1 MKLIGIKTS
10 NCFLVSDNIEGKRYF
25 HSQLDELLFV
35 QRKRGYFK

>member
-25 HSQLDELLFV
+25 HSQLDELLFDG
-35 QRKRGYFK
+35 K